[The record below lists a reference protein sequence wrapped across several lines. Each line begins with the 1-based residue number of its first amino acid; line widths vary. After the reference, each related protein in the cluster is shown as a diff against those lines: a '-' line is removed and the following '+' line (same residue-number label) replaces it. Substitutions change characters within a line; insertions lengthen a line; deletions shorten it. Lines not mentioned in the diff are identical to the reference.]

1 MGLEYSKNVQYS
13 VLEQEVERKEEIID
27 SYKTMITEQNKIID
41 ELKQEVTSLK
51 DKINRITNLVDSI
64 RRDKYSVQN
73 PEKNNTIDFSK
84 KSEFDDSGYG
94 FTGYSNKKNNK
105 EIIENDIFQIETPLE
120 NEPLEF

>member
-73 PEKNNTIDFSK
+73 PEKNNITDFSK
-84 KSEFDDSGYG
+84 KYKLDDSGYG
-94 FTGYSNKKNNK
+94 FTGYSDEKNNK
-105 EIIENDIFQIETPLE
+105 EIIENDIFQFETPLE
-120 NEPLEF
+120 KR